1 MNKIAEN
8 SIYIVVGAILML
20 VAEFKLVNL
29 SEILVIIIG
38 FVGFA
43 ALLNGVFGFY
53 NLYKK
58 SSNEH

>member
-8 SIYIVVGAILML
+8 TIYIIIGAILL
-20 VAEFKLVNL
+20 LITEFKLLNL
-29 SEILVIIIG
+29 SEIITIIIG

-58 SSNEH
+58 PDEH